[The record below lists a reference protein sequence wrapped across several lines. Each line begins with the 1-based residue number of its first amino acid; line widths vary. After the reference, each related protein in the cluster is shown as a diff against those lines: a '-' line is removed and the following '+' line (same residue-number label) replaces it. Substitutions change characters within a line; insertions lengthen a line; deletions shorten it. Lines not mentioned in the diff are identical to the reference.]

1 MMLCI
6 SSVFHLVILNVPL
19 KEKVVGGVE
28 IFRMSYRYQ
37 NATNHQKNLLPLQST
52 EAAFYP
58 LGAKVQPQRA
68 CPMV

>member
-28 IFRMSYRYQ
+28 IFRMSYRY
-37 NATNHQKNLLPLQST
+37 
-52 EAAFYP
+52 
-58 LGAKVQPQRA
+58 
-68 CPMV
+68 